1 MATVGQTSIK
11 CDSHLDNAIRYITK
25 EEKALSLKEMK
36 EHLDKRLN
44 HLSDINSSIGEK
56 ATYLN
61 CSSQN
66 TYKDFENMRKAFDQD
81 KGVIAHHYYQSF
93 QKDDNVTPEQAHQIG
108 VELARRMFPNFQ
120 VVVATHIDREH
131 IHNHFIVNSC
141 NIVTGQKWHSNKK
154 SLSEIRKESDKLC
167 LANGLGIITKDSKYK
182 GIDRTTYQLGL
193 KGKSWK
199 INLVR
204 DLEKAVECC
213 KSQDEFIS
221 FLNKKDY
228 SVRYTDRHITITKNG
243 EKKGIRVDTL
253 AKTFGEKFKKE
264 NLERKMGYFTES
276 VTEPQKKTDITT
288 APKKSPEVKSNWE
301 YYEQH
306 IFRKNNYL
314 PSARNNIVRESRAVK
329 FNQITARSLFYSR
342 NIFDF
347 VLRAMIFLLSLRR
360 RKVTRHKPV
369 RYKKVQ
375 TLPMKHSDYVTFG
388 NIKYRELISSA
399 GENYSVKV
407 SLDKLLLLA
416 NQPLLFSGKID
427 SNNNSV
433 TITVKKKDKNFLSE
447 ILDLQDKQQQLD
459 EQSERISNRNTYQK
473 LKEIAAQSNEKLS
486 YLIVT
491 QEQAKILKDNY
502 IEFAYFEKED
512 KLNIAFLPEKAE
524 LIKKLIY
531 PKQEKKTET
540 PQQLNSRIYAQL
552 KKNAALNG
560 EKLKYR
566 TRLTKEQLSELNKSE
581 AVFAYFVNSD
591 DKSLYNIAFEA
602 KDEEKIKSVLANR
615 NAPKLS

>member
-1 MATVGQTSIK
+1 MA
-11 CDSHLDNAIRYITK
+11 HAIDYITK
-25 EEKALSLKEMK
+25 EEKALR
-36 EHLDKRLN
+36 LDEFKKALSERLIHVQDVN
-44 HLSDINSSIGEK
+44 TNSGERS
-56 ATYLN
+56 TCIN

-66 TYKDFENMRKAFDQD
+66 TYKDFENMRKAFGQD

-93 QKDDNVTPEQAHQIG
+93 QKDDNVTPELAHQIG
-108 VELARRMFPNFQ
+108 VELAKKMFPNFQ
-120 VVVATHIDREH
+120 VVVSTHIDREH
-131 IHNHFIVNSC
+131 IHNHIIVNSC

-154 SLSEIRKESDKLC
+154 SLSEIRKESDNLC
-167 LANGLGIITKDSKYK
+167 LANGLGIITRESKYK

-213 KSQDEFIS
+213 KSKDEFIS

-228 SVRYTDRHITITKNG
+228 TVRYTDRHITITKNG

-253 AKTFGEKFKKE
+253 AKTFGEKFTKE
-264 NLERKMGYFTES
+264 NLERKMGYFIAAEP
-276 VTEPQKKTDITT
+276 EPQKKAAPTN

-301 YYEQH
+301 YYEQN

-314 PSARNNIVRESRAVK
+314 PSTPTNIVRDSRSVRL
-329 FNQITARSLFYSR
+329 ARSAGRSIFYSR

-347 VLRAMIFLLSLRR
+347 VLRAMILLLSLRR
-360 RKVTRHKPV
+360 RKVKTNKPV

-375 TLPMKHSDYVTFG
+375 TLPKQRSSNYITFG
-388 NIKYRELISSA
+388 NIKYRELTSTA
-399 GENYSVKV
+399 GENYSIKI
-407 SLDKLLLLA
+407 SLDKLLLIA
-416 NQPLLFSGKID
+416 NQPILYSGMID
-427 SNNNSV
+427 KNNNSV
-433 TITVKKKDKNFLSE
+433 TITVKKKDKNFLASL
-447 ILDLQDKQQQLD
+447 INLSDKQKQLD
-459 EQSERISNRNTYQK
+459 EQSERISNRNTYRQ

-491 QEQAKILKDNY
+491 QEQTKILRDNY

-512 KLNIAFLPEKAE
+512 KLNIAFLPAKAD

-531 PKQEKKTET
+531 PKQEKKVET
-540 PQQLNSRIYAQL
+540 PQQRNNRIYAQL
-552 KKNAALNG
+552 KKNAAMNS

-566 TRLTKEQLSELNKSE
+566 TRLTKEQLSELNKSD

-591 DKSLYNIAFEA
+591 DKSLYNIAFEQ
-602 KDEEKIKSVLANR
+602 KDEEKIKSALANK
-615 NAPKLS
+615 NAQKLT

>member
-1 MATVGQTSIK
+1 MA
-11 CDSHLDNAIRYITK
+11 HAIDYITK
-25 EEKALSLKEMK
+25 EEKALR
-36 EHLDKRLN
+36 LDDFKKALNERLIHVQDVN
-44 HLSDINSSIGEK
+44 TNSGERS
-56 ATYLN
+56 TCIN

-66 TYKDFENMRKAFDQD
+66 TYKDFENVRKAFGQD

-93 QKDDNVTPEQAHQIG
+93 QKDDNVTPELAHQIG
-108 VELARRMFPNFQ
+108 VELAKKMFPNFQ
-120 VVVATHIDREH
+120 VVVSTHIDREH
-131 IHNHFIVNSC
+131 LHNHIIVNSC

-167 LANGLGIITKDSKYK
+167 LANGLGIITKESKYK

-213 KSQDEFIS
+213 KSKDEFIS

-228 SVRYTDRHITITKNG
+228 TVRYTDRHITITKNG

-253 AKTFGEKFKKE
+253 AKTFGEKFKRE
-264 NLERKMGYFTES
+264 NLERKMGYFIAAAP
-276 VTEPQKKTDITT
+276 EPEKQKEAAPKN

-314 PSARNNIVRESRAVK
+314 PSTPTNIVRDSHSVRFSKIAGK
-329 FNQITARSLFYSR
+329 SLFYSK

-347 VLRAMIFLLSLRR
+347 VLRAMILLLSLRR
-360 RKVTRHKPV
+360 RKVKTHKPV

-375 TLPMKHSDYVTFG
+375 TLPIRRSTDYVTFG
-388 NIKYRELISSA
+388 NIKYRELTSTA
-399 GENYSVKV
+399 GENYSVKI
-407 SLDKLLLLA
+407 SLDKLLLLV
-416 NQPLLFSGKID
+416 NQPILFAGRID
-427 SNNNSV
+427 KNNNSV

-447 ILDLQDKQQQLD
+447 ILNLQNKQQQLD
-459 EQSERISNRNTYQK
+459 EQNERISNRNTYQK
-473 LKEIAAQSNEKLS
+473 LKEIAIQSNEKLS

-491 QEQAKILKDNY
+491 QEQAKILRDNF
-502 IEFAYFEKED
+502 IDFAYFEKED
-512 KLNIAFLPEKAE
+512 KLNIAFLPEKAD

-531 PKQEKKTET
+531 PKQEKKVET
-540 PQQLNSRIYAQL
+540 PQQRNSRIYALL
-552 KKNAALNG
+552 KKNAAMNS

-566 TRLTKEQLSELNKSE
+566 TRLTAVQLSELNKSD

-591 DKSLYNIAFEA
+591 DKSLYNIAFEQ
-602 KDEEKIKSVLANR
+602 KDEEKIKAALANK
-615 NAPKLS
+615 NAQKLT

>member
-1 MATVGQTSIK
+1 MAYIGKVSIK
-11 CDSHLDNAIRYITK
+11 SKLHMANAIDYITK
-25 EEKALSLKEMK
+25 EEKALR
-36 EHLDKRLN
+36 LDDFKKNLSK
-44 HLSDINSSIGEK
+44 HLSHVQEVSTNSGERS
-56 ATYLN
+56 TCIN

-66 TYKDFENMRKAFDQD
+66 TYKDFENMRKAFGQD
-81 KGVIAHHYYQSF
+81 KGVIAHHYHQSF
-93 QKDDNVTPEQAHQIG
+93 QKDDNVTYEQAHQIG
-108 VELARRMFPNFQ
+108 VELAKKMFPNFQ
-120 VVVATHIDREH
+120 VVVSTHIDREH
-131 IHNHFIVNSC
+131 VHNHIIVNSC

-167 LANGLGIITKDSKYK
+167 LANGLGIITKESKYK
-182 GIDRTTYQLGL
+182 GIDSTTYQLGL

-213 KSQDEFIS
+213 KSKDEFIS

-228 SVRYTDRHITITKNG
+228 TVKYMDRHITITKNG

-264 NLERKMGYFTES
+264 NLERKMGYF
-276 VTEPQKKTDITT
+276 VAAEPEPRKIAAPTD

-314 PSARNNIVRESRAVK
+314 PSTPTNIVRDSHSVRLSKIAGK
-329 FNQITARSLFYSR
+329 SLFYSR

-347 VLRAMIFLLSLRR
+347 VLRAMILLLSLRR
-360 RKVTRHKPV
+360 RKIKTHKPV
-369 RYKKVQ
+369 RYKKIQ
-375 TLPMKHSDYVTFG
+375 TMPIQRSSDYITFG
-388 NIKYRELISSA
+388 NIKYRELTSTA
-399 GENYSVKV
+399 GENYSVKLT
-407 SLDKLLLLA
+407 LDKLLLLV
-416 NQPLLFSGKID
+416 NQPILFAGRID
-427 SNNNSV
+427 KSNNSV

-447 ILDLQDKQQQLD
+447 ILNLQNKQQQLD
-459 EQSERISNRNTYQK
+459 EQSEKISNRNTYQK

-491 QEQAKILKDNY
+491 QEQAKILRDNF

-512 KLNIAFLPEKAE
+512 KLNIAFLPEKAD

-531 PKQEKKTET
+531 PKQEKKAET
-540 PQQLNSRIYAQL
+540 PQQRNSRIYAEL
-552 KKNAALNG
+552 KKA
-560 EKLKYR
+560 
-566 TRLTKEQLSELNKSE
+566 QL
-581 AVFAYFVNSD
+581 
-591 DKSLYNIAFEA
+591 
-602 KDEEKIKSVLANR
+602 
-615 NAPKLS
+615 